1 MQKLFSFLA
10 LSLILLQFPE
20 SSKLS
25 GSSAPTSIFQ
35 DDLSN
40 WDCEMSALTELE
52 QLVQARNTTLTELQS
67 ANHPL
72 VQQVLPIDNA
82 ASILFGSSA
91 PEHERLLGIPGFLWG
106 FCCSVVGLFLVYI
119 ALDDPASKKKEGR
132 NAIIGCAV
140 GTCIWVG
147 TYAWLMIWLQFYG

>member
-1 MQKLFSFLA
+1 MQKL
-10 LSLILLQFPE
+10 LSLLTLTLALLQFPE

-25 GSSAPTSIFQ
+25 GSSIPPSIFH

-40 WDCEMSALTELE
+40 WDCEMAALTELE
-52 QLVQARNTTLTELQS
+52 QLVQEHNTTLTQLQA

-72 VQQVLPIDNA
+72 AQQVLPIDNA
-82 ASILFGSSA
+82 ASMLFGSSA

-106 FCCSVVGLFLVYI
+106 FCCSVVGMFLVYI

-147 TYAWLMIWLQFYG
+147 TYVWLMIWLQFYG